1 MSVWAAGFHLASIN
15 CGFLPLCQ
23 KSCDVK
29 KKEKGWRAS
38 GVERS
43 HETYRLLKRRN
54 LIIEAVRNL
63 RLIESLFA

>member
-1 MSVWAAGFHLASIN
+1 MI
-15 CGFLPLCQ
+15 LCQ
-23 KSCDVK
+23 KSCDK
-29 KKEKGWRAS
+29 KRKAKRSQAMV
-38 GVERS
+38 VERS